1 MTMSVFIFGG
11 NMKIKNKLFYLMVA
25 IISCLFMSCSTIGNH
40 LPIAHDE
47 IVIGTI
53 QTTFIARNTW
63 IANKKS
69 INTHIYLKLL
79 EAAVQKFSGDIDI
92 RDIVWVTGRKVT
104 PLDTEISATG
114 KVIRANSNEN

>member
-11 NMKIKNKLFYLMVA
+11 DMKINNQLYYLMVI

-63 IANKKS
+63 IANKRS

-79 EAAVQKFSGDIDI
+79 ESAVQKYSGDIDI

-114 KVIRANSNEN
+114 KVIRTNTNEK